1 MEKTYK
7 VYFNVKGL
15 NESMYRFIK
24 GLEEAMQQE
33 LIRVYN
39 IYADRTNSGITDMLN
54 KEFDRLNPNYFKN
67 NKDKEWYE
75 MTEYNKF
82 MADGYQRLIVDELNK
97 NNASQILNFYIDP
110 EEIVFTGYL
119 KVDRNITIDFYMKE
133 AWVFKEIAQTRAI
146 SFLFIL
152 LLSTHIIHA

>member
-15 NESMYRFIK
+15 NESIYRFVE

-54 KEFDRLNPNYFKN
+54 KEFDRLNPNYHEN
-67 NKDKEWYE
+67 NRDKEWHE
-75 MTEYNKF
+75 LTEYNKF
-82 MADGYQRLIVDELNK
+82 MADGYQQLVVDKLNK
-97 NNASQILNFYIDP
+97 TNASPILDFYIDP
-110 EEIVFTGYL
+110 KEVVFTGYL
-119 KVDRNITIDFYMKE
+119 KYDPNVTIDFYLKE
-133 AWVFKEIAQTRAI
+133 A
-146 SFLFIL
+146 
-152 LLSTHIIHA
+152 